1 MGRKTEFKQIKL
13 NSIIHI
19 GKNEVKVTIEDAQIE
34 KLAEFMIEPVGQEI
48 YDALK
53 KDHWEQWDNCIESI
67 AKSKAT
73 KDAYEKIKYN
83 PDPEI
88 ISKGTFDITYENE
101 DFDEIIKKLKPLDNM
116 KAMLLNIQR
125 ESDNNTLELRK
136 IESMLMCIFDC
147 IKRIENLKDEKG
159 IDIEPLKEL
168 IKYGFE
174 AAENRDKELEI
185 LIQKVSDRQ
194 DDIAEIIG
202 GLDKNILGQ
211 LYGYLEELKS
221 KNVTE
226 INEQIESYKNEFKES
241 IENIKENIDKL
252 SEVTKG
258 TGDKIIITTIKE
270 TVVTRELMK
279 ELHDEHMKL
288 LMKQHEEDQKEREEI
303 SKQVQDLRS
312 LLQQVTSKPAG
323 ATIDKKSLNGMEA
336 SLIKMKNELEAQRKR
351 HDEEIRNLKLSGVH
365 RIQACPICK
374 AVEDRMVVAGQCL
387 CSVCGHEF
395 KELDPTGKNNIDNE
409 EGEQWR
415 KDHAA
420 TLELVAPIDAKGQY
434 KLYRMK
440 ISGDHTV
447 SNNNCLIIPNK
458 TYDNNEIKNIDFC
471 QPNTNDKL
479 SRERYGSVKTLFLT
493 QGINL
498 KNGWRNE
505 QYPFS
510 DMQNLERI
518 MVWKD
523 KDNGYVEDNELL
535 EKIKKRTDLK

>member
-1 MGRKTEFKQIKL
+1 MGRSTTQSKQIKL

-19 GKNEVKVTIEDAQIE
+19 GKNEVKVAIE
-34 KLAEFMIEPVGQEI
+34 KDQIADIANALASILIGTLGEKLGETFYSDLREENNW
-48 YDALK
+48 K
-53 KDHWEQWDNCIESI
+53 QWINFAEGE
-67 AKSKAT
+67 AT
-73 KDAYEKIKYN
+73 KRAYEKFKNN
-83 PDPEI
+83 PDPKI

-101 DFDEIIKKLKPLDNM
+101 DFDEIIKKLKPLDGM

-136 IESMLMCIFDC
+136 LKSMFIRMYDC
-147 IKRIENLKDEKG
+147 MQRIENLYKRKGVDQDTLKD
-159 IDIEPLKEL
+159 L
-168 IKYGFE
+168 IRYGFA

-185 LIQKVSDRQ
+185 LIQKVTDRQ

-202 GLDKNILGQ
+202 GLDKNILGR
-211 LYGYLEELKS
+211 LYGRLEDLNCKS
-221 KNVTE
+221 AVE
-226 INEQIESYKNEFKES
+226 DINKTLVAYKEEFQKSSAS
-241 IENIKENIDKL
+241 ISDNIDRL
-252 SEVTKG
+252 SKQIG
-258 TGDKIIITTIKE
+258 STGVEIITTIKE
-270 TVVTRELMK
+270 TVITRESMEELLNAQSEK
-279 ELHDEHMKL
+279 E
-288 LMKQHEEDQKEREEI
+288 KEWYLEKFRQQQTEIEEI
-303 SKQVQDLRS
+303 KNMLQNGANKEAEEKLEKQ
-312 LLQQVTSKPAG
+312 
-323 ATIDKKSLNGMEA
+323 
-336 SLIKMKNELEAQRKR
+336 IKYYKEVEKQLK
-351 HDEEIRNLKLSGVH
+351 EEIGNLKLNGQH
-365 RIQACPICK
+365 LTQACPICK

-395 KELDPTGKNNIDNE
+395 KELDPTGKNNIDTE

-420 TLELVAPIDAKGQY
+420 TLELVAPIDAKY

-493 QGINL
+493 QGINV

-535 EKIKKRTDLK
+535 EKIKKGQT